1 MTNIISGAAFHND
14 STAGRQAAAA
24 GGAGE
29 SGGSGSGSVD
39 DLRNMMD
46 GQLAQL
52 SQLHSVNQAFQTGL
66 QFLEAKNSA
75 VNAVHTAML
84 KSLQGII
91 G

>member
-1 MTNIISGAAFHND
+1 MTNIISPTHHVTPG
-14 STAGRQAAAA
+14 TAGAGQAE
-24 GGAGE
+24 GAGA
-29 SGGSGSGSVD
+29 GSGSGSVD

-52 SQLHSVNQAFQTGL
+52 SQLHGVNQAFQTGL

-84 KSLQGII
+84 KSLQGVI

>member
-1 MTNIISGAAFHND
+1 MTNIISPTHHIAPG
-14 STAGRQAAAA
+14 TAGAGQAE
-24 GGAGE
+24 G
-29 SGGSGSGSVD
+29 SGSGSGSVD

-46 GQLAQL
+46 SQLAQL
-52 SQLHSVNQAFQTGL
+52 SQLHGANQAFQTGL

>member
-1 MTNIISGAAFHND
+1 MTNIISPTHQIASGTAA
-14 STAGRQAAAA
+14 TRQA
-24 GGAGE
+24 GE
-29 SGGSGSGSVD
+29 GSGGGGGSVG

-46 GQLAQL
+46 DQLAQL
-52 SQLHSVNQAFQTGL
+52 SQLHGVNQAFQTGL